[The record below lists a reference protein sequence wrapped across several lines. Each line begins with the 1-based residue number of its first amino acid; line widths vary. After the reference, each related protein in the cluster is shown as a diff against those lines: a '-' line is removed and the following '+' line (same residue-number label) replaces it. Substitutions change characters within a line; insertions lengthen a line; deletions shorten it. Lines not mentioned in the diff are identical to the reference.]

1 MQKPPRLR
9 AGMTLGIVAP
19 SSPVLDSH
27 DVARGVA
34 GLERLGF
41 ATAFAEHARD
51 SRGYLAGRDGDRA
64 DDLLTM
70 LERDDI
76 DAIICVRGGY
86 GAGRTLNALR
96 EPARLARLRAL
107 AGRPAKAVIGFSDI
121 TMIHALLARELD
133 WVSFYGPVV
142 TSFKEASKE
151 ASDYTIAAFRR
162 ALMGTGPFEILP
174 APDDPYVATIA
185 PGAVEAPLRGGC
197 LSLLT
202 TLIGTPWEPDLRDAI
217 CFFED
222 VHEEPY
228 AIDRQLT
235 HLLAAGKLQGCAG
248 IVIGELA
255 DCRPRS
261 PINTLGLGDIFDDLL
276 RPLGIPILY
285 NLPIGHGK
293 HLATLPLGVRARL
306 DASAGTL
313 RILEAGVV

>member
-9 AGMTLGIVAP
+9 AGMTLGIIAP

-27 DVARGVA
+27 DTARGVA

-41 ATAFAEHARD
+41 ATTFGSHARD
-51 SRGYLAGRDGDRA
+51 TRGYLAGQDGDRA

-86 GAGRTLNALR
+86 GAGRTLNTLR

-121 TMIHALLARELD
+121 TMIHALLARELG
-133 WVSFYGPVV
+133 WVSFYGPVI
-142 TSFKEASKE
+142 TSFRE
-151 ASDYTIAAFRR
+151 ASDYTVAAFRR
-162 ALMGTGPFEILP
+162 ALMETAPFDILP
-174 APDDPYVATIA
+174 APDDDYVATIA
-185 PGAVEAPLRGGC
+185 PGAVEAPLHGGC

-202 TLIGTPWEPDLRDAI
+202 TLIGTPWEPDLRGTI
-217 CFFED
+217 WFFED

-228 AIDRQLT
+228 VIDRQLT
-235 HLLAAGKLQGCAG
+235 HLLAAGKLQECAG

-261 PINTLGLGDIFDDLL
+261 AINTLGLGDIFDDLL
-276 RPLGIPILY
+276 RPLGIPIIY

-293 HLATLPLGVRARL
+293 HIATLPLGVRARL

-313 RILEAGVV
+313 RTLEAGVV

>member
-1 MQKPPRLR
+1 
-9 AGMTLGIVAP
+9 MTLGIIAP

-27 DVARGVA
+27 DTARGVA
-34 GLERLGF
+34 GLAHLGF
-41 ATAFAEHARD
+41 AVIFGEHARD
-51 SRGYLAGRDGDRA
+51 SRGYLAGRDNDRA

-86 GAGRTLNALR
+86 GAGRVLNALR
-96 EPARLARLRAL
+96 APARLARLRAL

-121 TMIHALLARELD
+121 TMIHALLARELG
-133 WVSFYGPVV
+133 WISFYGPVV
-142 TSFKEASKE
+142 TSFKEAS
-151 ASDYTIAAFRR
+151 DYTVAAFRR
-162 ALMGTGPFEILP
+162 ALMGTEPFDIFP
-174 APDDPYVATIA
+174 APDDAYVATIA
-185 PGAVEAPLRGGC
+185 PGVAEAPLRGGC

-202 TLIGTPWEPDLRDAI
+202 TLIGTPWEPDLRGAI

-261 PINTLGLGDIFDDLL
+261 AINTLGLGDIFDDLL

-313 RILEAGVV
+313 RILEAGVS